1 MSLTQKS
8 TKFTFP
14 TSIFNT
20 LLISTLLIGIL
31 SSCTSAPQ
39 FQTTE
44 TSLIKSSNRIKAQAN
59 NYIPSTDK
67 QGTLLP
73 YTVINSS
80 LKNGL
85 HPTRN
90 LEIRN
95 GGFGSDA
102 AAHPTNPSQFYAL
115 TDRGPNAKFK
125 GALGKGKLFPTP
137 NYVPRIGLFELQADG
152 RVKKIKEI
160 LLKDT
165 KGHNI
170 SGLPNTKNLG
180 GTGERPYDKYGNP
193 ILMDMSKPFNKVS
206 NPIKTDI
213 FGLDGEGLAA
223 LRDGTFWVSDEYG
236 PHLVHF
242 DANGRE
248 INRINAFKADSRN
261 NIIVNGK
268 RILLPAEFVN
278 RRANRGMEGL
288 TITPDQTT
296 LVGIMQST
304 MDNPSKAVR
313 KQDITRIVT
322 INLVDGRISQYL
334 YKQQSPQNSNSGIV
348 ALDNKTFLVI
358 ERDGNF
364 QLKKPGAQKHIYK
377 VTLDKA
383 TDLEAMTETA
393 SLKQDKTLGLTLNGK
408 TLEQIVTADN
418 GSWQTLNKVGIQ
430 PVNKTLILDAV
441 KAFNYPHDKLEG
453 IWLMGQGHIGLLND
467 DDFATWSTKGVLEQ
481 KYLDKDQTIQDA
493 SRLYIATSIDY

>member
-1 MSLTQKS
+1 M
-8 TKFTFP
+8 
-14 TSIFNT
+14 
-20 LLISTLLIGIL
+20 
-31 SSCTSAPQ
+31 
-39 FQTTE
+39 
-44 TSLIKSSNRIKAQAN
+44 
-59 NYIPSTDK
+59 
-67 QGTLLP
+67 
-73 YTVINSS
+73 
-80 LKNGL
+80 
-85 HPTRN
+85 
-90 LEIRN
+90 
-95 GGFGSDA
+95 
-102 AAHPTNPSQFYAL
+102 
-115 TDRGPNAKFK
+115 
-125 GALGKGKLFPTP
+125 
-137 NYVPRIGLFELQADG
+137 PRIGLFELQADG

-180 GTGERPYDKYGNP
+180 GTGETPYDKYGNP

-248 INRINAFKADSRN
+248 INRINAFEADSRN

-268 RILLPAEFVN
+268 RILLPAEFAN

-358 ERDGNF
+358 ERDSNF

-493 SRLYIATSIDY
+493 SRLYIATGIDY